1 MKEVIIPIFEQ
12 LPLLTS
18 KKYEYD
24 LWLKGMRIWE
34 SEIPKEEKVREI
46 KEIKEKMGLVKEE
59 NRGLGE
65 INKD

>member
-1 MKEVIIPIFEQ
+1 M
-12 LPLLTS
+12 TS
-18 KKYEYD
+18 KRYKYD

-46 KEIKEKMGLVKEE
+46 KEIKEKMGGEKEDE
-59 NRGLGE
+59 RGLGAPCIGE